1 MNDESVPVFVG
12 LIIGAVIVGV
22 MVFAALMV
30 AVFLMP
36 GA

>member
-1 MNDESVPVFVG
+1 MNDEGVPVFIG
-12 LIIGAVIVGV
+12 LIISAVIVGV

-36 GA
+36 TA